1 MSGFRTAWGAVPPPP
16 SPPPPPPLGA
26 TPTPALPPV
35 RAPKGRP
42 ARNSGI
48 LEPLARQ
55 IAEALVAECE
65 ARELT
70 LPEFA
75 SLTGVGLSS
84 IRAHR
89 YGQGL
94 RVDTL
99 QRYAERLGWRVVI
112 TDINGTE
119 IGRL

>member
-1 MSGFRTAWGAVPPPP
+1 MTGGFRSAWGSAPKAPEPPPAPP
-16 SPPPPPPLGA
+16 SVS
-26 TPTPALPPV
+26 V
-35 RAPKGRP
+35 RAPERP
-42 ARNSGI
+42 VARNTGTV
-48 LEPLARQ
+48 EPLARQ
-55 IAEALVAECE
+55 IAQALTDECE

-84 IRAHR
+84 VRAHR

-99 QRYAERLGWRVVI
+99 QKYAETLGWGIVI
-112 TDINGTE
+112 QDANGQD